1 MVVCNTQA
9 VDILSV
15 VRSFCQGGSVYS
27 VTIYPSEYGKKR
39 MVRRRFPLFFQAEEE
54 KYGPEG
60 RIVDAQA
67 DFAEDASDAED
78 DEEKI
83 NEDRR
88 REVSELK
95 MRASKVR
102 AGPSSLLF
110 RGDRLRQQVHG
121 AVDLRPNR
129 WHGIHGGL
137 IGGKSVNRS
146 VLGA

>member
-1 MVVCNTQA
+1 M
-9 VDILSV
+9 D
-15 VRSFCQGGSVYS
+15 
-27 VTIYPSEYGKKR
+27 E
-39 MVRRRFPLFFQAEEE
+39 
-54 KYGPEG
+54 
-60 RIVDAQA
+60 QA

-129 WHGIHGGL
+129 RHGIHGGL